1 MRRPSCR
8 EGDDDVKLVKMLGL
22 AGVTALAAMAFVGA
36 GTASADSACL
46 VDPGPKGK
54 CPEGSIWTGPIIGL
68 SPQAIFIMDEKTTT
82 CKSEFLA
89 DYLENE
95 GAHVGVLYLI
105 LTLVFR
111 ECVGAC
117 PEVFA
122 ENLPYLFLVLMNQT
136 HAFLYE
142 DPFFGQP
149 AVLLKDCIILNQL
162 MNCLYRLPVKTLL
175 IYELEKNEK
184 GEPLVGAFRV
194 PFEPLTL
201 AGDDEKICPKEARF
215 EATYLIYEDKEKKEG
230 PELFY
235 TALP

>member
-1 MRRPSCR
+1 VRLI
-8 EGDDDVKLVKMLGL
+8 KLLGF
-22 AGVTALAAMAFVGA
+22 AGAVALAAMAFIGA

-46 VDPGPKGK
+46 VDPGAEGK

-68 SPQAIFIMDEKTTT
+68 SSNALFIMDEKHTT

-89 DYLENE
+89 DYIENE

-105 LTLVFR
+105 LTLTFS
-111 ECVGAC
+111 ECKGAC
-117 PEVFA
+117 PEVTA
-122 ENLPYLFLVLMNQT
+122 EHLPYLFLVLMKLT
-136 HAFLYE
+136 HAMLYE
-142 DPFFGQP
+142 DIFGERP
-149 AVLLKDCIILNQL
+149 AVLLKDCIILEKL
-162 MNCLYRLPVKTLL
+162 MNCLYNLPEKTLL
-175 IYELEKNEK
+175 VYLLEKNEK

-201 AGDDEKICPKEARF
+201 AGDDKLLCPQEARF